1 LFAHEFRY
9 RWTSAAPFA
18 ATDARIDVRG
28 VAPTDVR
35 DDVPGVAAPECAV
48 GLNSVKAMTSAH
60 TPDETRRKRRNF
72 GIGR

>member
-1 LFAHEFRY
+1 
-9 RWTSAAPFA
+9 
-18 ATDARIDVRG
+18 
-28 VAPTDVR
+28 
-35 DDVPGVAAPECAV
+35 VPGVAAPECAV